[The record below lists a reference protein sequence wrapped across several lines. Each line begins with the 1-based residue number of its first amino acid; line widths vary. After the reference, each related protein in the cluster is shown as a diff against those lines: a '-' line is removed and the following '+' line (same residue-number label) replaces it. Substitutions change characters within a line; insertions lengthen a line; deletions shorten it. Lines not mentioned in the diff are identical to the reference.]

1 MDEHK
6 KGDIKAGGKH
16 ILSDKAAYGCMVL
29 LMLIAEIAALLLIQ
43 PSISAGLLAFENPE
57 SLWNVALFIF
67 LVLVFTAVLLL
78 LIRRKAQKIISIII
92 ALCIGLCI
100 YYVAFALLFMI
111 PGIISPVVY
120 AASVLFGLAGVI
132 LLWKFP
138 EWYMIDIIGLIC
150 AAGCA
155 VIFGISLSPLPVLVL
170 LIVLIVYDY
179 ISVHHTKHM
188 LKLADGVMQQ
198 KMPIMFLIPKTG
210 KYSYRKNG
218 FDVSAR
224 KEERS
229 AYMIGLGDMIMPG
242 ILVVSAQVFASGT
255 EIFGVSLP
263 AFGALIGSLVGVML
277 LSIPMKSGKPQ
288 PGLPLINGCA
298 IIGFLLCCA
307 VSGNWDWLFVSFW

>member
-6 KGDIKAGGKH
+6 NEEIKAKENH

-29 LMLIAEIAALLLIQ
+29 LMLAAEAAALLLIG
-43 PSISAGLLAFENPE
+43 PSISAGLLAFDNPE
-57 SLWNVALFIF
+57 SLWNVVLFIF
-67 LVLVFTAVLLL
+67 LMLVFTAVLLL

-100 YYVAFALLFMI
+100 YYVAFALLFLI
-111 PGIISPVVY
+111 PGITAPVVY
-120 AASVLFGLAGVI
+120 VLSILLGLAGIV

-138 EWYMIDIIGLIC
+138 EWYVIDIVGLIC

-179 ISVHHTKHM
+179 ISVNHTKHM

-198 KMPIMFLIPKTG
+198 KMPIMFLIPKTKG
-210 KYSYRKNG
+210 YSYRKNG
-218 FDVSAR
+218 FNISAR
-224 KEERS
+224 REERS
-229 AYMIGLGDMIMPG
+229 AYMIGLGDMIIPG
-242 ILVVSAQVFASGT
+242 ILVVSAQVFASGS

-263 AFGALIGSLVGVML
+263 ALGALAGSLIGVIL
-277 LSIPMKSGKPQ
+277 LAIPMKSGKPQ

>member
-1 MDEHK
+1 MDEYENK
-6 KGDIKAGGKH
+6 EIKAEEKH
-16 ILSDKAAYGCMVL
+16 VFCDKAAYGCMVL
-29 LMLIAEIAALLLIQ
+29 LMLAAEIAALLLIA
-43 PSISAGLLAFENPE
+43 PSISAGLLAFDNPE
-57 SLWNVALFIF
+57 SLWNVVLFIF
-67 LVLVFTAVLLL
+67 LMLVFTAVLLL

-100 YYVAFALLFMI
+100 YYVAFALLFLI
-111 PGIISPVVY
+111 PGITAPVVY
-120 AASVLFGLAGVI
+120 VLSILLGLTGII

-138 EWYMIDIIGLIC
+138 EWYVIDIIGLIC

-179 ISVHHTKHM
+179 ISVNHTKHM

-198 KMPIMFLIPKTG
+198 KMPIMFLIPKTRG
-210 KYSYRKNG
+210 YSYRKNG
-218 FDVSAR
+218 FNISAR
-224 KEERS
+224 REERS

-242 ILVVSAQVFASGT
+242 ILVVSAQVFASGS

-263 AFGALIGSLVGVML
+263 TLGALVGSLIGVIL
-277 LSIPMKSGKPQ
+277 LAIPMKSGKPQ

-307 VSGNWDWLFVSFW
+307 VSGSWDWLFVPFW